1 MSSEAKLAQRDPVTT
16 PRSHRVES
24 TDQSLELGANDGEP
38 ARPLPRPRGCKGPG
52 ISFHPFSRAPGRV
65 G

>member
-1 MSSEAKLAQRDPVTT
+1 MTT